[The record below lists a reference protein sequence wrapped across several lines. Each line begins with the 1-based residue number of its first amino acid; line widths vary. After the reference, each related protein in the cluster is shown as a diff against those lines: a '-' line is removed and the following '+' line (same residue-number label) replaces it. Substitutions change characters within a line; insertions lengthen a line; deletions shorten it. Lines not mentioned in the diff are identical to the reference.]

1 MRDWQ
6 AYILAAFAVVA
17 GQALKIGRKIERG
30 EQVGTRDVFVMFS
43 MLPAFGSMIGA
54 AAAHYGAP
62 TWIILLT
69 GVSAGWVGFGAMKV
83 VFLILRNVA
92 GQLTGSAKTE

>member
-1 MRDWQ
+1 MREWQ

-17 GQALKIGRKIERG
+17 GQALKVGRKIDRG
-30 EQVGTRDVFVMFS
+30 EPVGTRDLLVMFS

-69 GVSAGWVGFGAMKV
+69 GVAAGWIGFGAMKV
-83 VFLILRNVA
+83 VLLILRTVA
-92 GQLTGSAKTE
+92 GQLMGSAKTE